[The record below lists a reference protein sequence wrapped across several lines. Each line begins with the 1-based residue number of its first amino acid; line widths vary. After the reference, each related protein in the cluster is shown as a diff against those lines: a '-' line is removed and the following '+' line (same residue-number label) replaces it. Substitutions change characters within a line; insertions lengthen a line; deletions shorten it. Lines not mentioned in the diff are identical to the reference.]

1 MVVMTR
7 DSEAS
12 IAYSVLE
19 AINDRDYS
27 QIEKLCTESVQLRM
41 PPAQVFFG
49 RDGLREFF
57 QSLERVIPDLTLTAD
72 QIHSGDDFVVIEYD
86 AAGHPRGS
94 ADEAMGAI
102 VLRLAE
108 GKIGRI
114 QLYVDT
120 AHWERLQ
127 QAG

>member
-7 DSEAS
+7 DSRDG
-12 IAYSVLE
+12 IAYSVLA
-19 AINDRDYS
+19 AINDRDYN
-27 QIEKLCTESVQLRM
+27 QIEELCTENVQLRM

-57 QSLERVIPDLTLTAD
+57 QHLERVIPDLTLTAD
-72 QIHSGDDFVVIEYD
+72 EIHSGEDFVVIEYE

-94 ADEAMGAI
+94 ADEAMGAV
-102 VLRLAE
+102 VLRLE
-108 GKIGRI
+108 DGKIRRI

>member
-1 MVVMTR
+1 MGVMTR
-7 DSEAS
+7 DSES
-12 IAYSVLE
+12 GIAFKVLE
-19 AINDRDYS
+19 AINDRDYN
-27 QIEKLCTESVQLRM
+27 QIENLCTENVQLRM

-49 RDGLREFF
+49 QDGLREFF

-72 QIHSGDDFVVIEYD
+72 EIYSGDDFVVIEYE
-86 AAGHPRGS
+86 AAGHPRGE

-102 VLRLAE
+102 VMRLAD
-108 GKIGRI
+108 GRIGRI